1 MGTVIL
7 RTLTDQELVRYF
19 DQSDSPELREAADR
33 LQELVQ
39 LRRRLEA
46 VEEELADKTALLE
59 CNECELA
66 DIAEEL
72 ATQQL
77 HAA

>member
-1 MGTVIL
+1 MGPSL
-7 RTLTDQELVRYF
+7 RNLTDKELVRYF
-19 DQSDSPELREAADR
+19 DQSESPELREAADR

-46 VEEELADKTALLE
+46 VEQELADKTVLLE
-59 CNECELA
+59 CNECQLA

>member
-1 MGTVIL
+1 MGPSL
-7 RTLTDQELVRYF
+7 RNLTDKELVRYF
-19 DQSDSPELREAADR
+19 DQSNSPELREAADR
-33 LQELVQ
+33 LQELAL
-39 LRRRLEA
+39 LRRRLQA

-59 CNECELA
+59 CNECQRA

-72 ATQQL
+72 ATQKL

>member
-1 MGTVIL
+1 
-7 RTLTDQELVRYF
+7 VRYF
-19 DQSDSPELREAADR
+19 DQSNSPELREAADR
-33 LQELVQ
+33 LQELAQ
-39 LRRRLEA
+39 LRRRLQA
-46 VEEELADKTALLE
+46 VEEELADKTTLLE
-59 CNECELA
+59 CNECQLA

>member
-1 MGTVIL
+1 MMP
-7 RTLTDQELVRYF
+7 TLISRATDEELARFF
-19 DQSDSPELREAADR
+19 DQAAQPEYRLVADKLFELIDLKRQLAAI
-33 LQELVQ
+33 
-39 LRRRLEA
+39 
-46 VEEELADKTALLE
+46 EEELADKTARLE
-59 CNECELA
+59 CNECQLA

>member
-1 MGTVIL
+1 MGPSL
-7 RTLTDQELVRYF
+7 RNLTDKELVRYF
-19 DQSDSPELREAADR
+19 DQSNSPELREAADR
-33 LQELVQ
+33 LQELAQ
-39 LRRRLEA
+39 LRHRLKA

-59 CNECELA
+59 CNECQLA

-72 ATQQL
+72 ATQKL

>member
-1 MGTVIL
+1 MGPLL
-7 RTLTDQELVRYF
+7 RNLTDKELVRYF
-19 DQSDSPELREAADR
+19 DQSNSPELREAADR
-33 LQELVQ
+33 LQELAQ
-39 LRRRLEA
+39 LRRRLQA

-59 CNECELA
+59 CNECQLA

-72 ATQQL
+72 ARQQL

>member
-1 MGTVIL
+1 MGPSL
-7 RTLTDQELVRYF
+7 SNLTDKELVRHF

-33 LQELVQ
+33 LQELIE

-46 VEEELADKTALLE
+46 IEEELADKASLLE
-59 CNECELA
+59 CNEREIA

-72 ATQQL
+72 ASQQL
-77 HAA
+77 HTA

>member
-1 MGTVIL
+1 MGPSL
-7 RTLTDQELVRYF
+7 RNLTDKELVRYF
-19 DQSDSPELREAADR
+19 DQSNSPELREVADR
-33 LQELVQ
+33 LQELAQ
-39 LRRRLEA
+39 LRRRLQA

-59 CNECELA
+59 CNECQLA

-72 ATQQL
+72 ARQQL